1 MNIGAVDLAWYD
13 GVGLLG
19 SALVVGSYFLL
30 QSGRLS
36 GTGLPYQLLN
46 IAGSACILV
55 SLIGGFNVSVA
66 LLQCTWIAI
75 SVYGVVR
82 GLRANRRDSNRP
94 DPNRPDPNRPDPNRS
109 DQNRPDKNRGT
120 AP

>member
-1 MNIGAVDLAWYD
+1 MNLEWFDW
-13 GVGLLG
+13 VGLLG

-55 SLIGGFNVSVA
+55 SLVGGFNVSVA

-82 GLRANRRDSNRP
+82 GLRANRRD
-94 DPNRPDPNRPDPNRS
+94 PNRPDPNRS
-109 DQNRPDKNRGT
+109 DQNRPDKNQGA

>member
-1 MNIGAVDLAWYD
+1 LTLAWYD

-36 GTGLPYQLLN
+36 GTGLPYQSIN

-55 SLIGGFNVSVA
+55 SLVGGFNLSVA

-75 SVYGVVR
+75 SVFGIVR
-82 GLRANRRDSNRP
+82 GRHARRSGGASP
-94 DPNRPDPNRPDPNRS
+94 PS
-109 DQNRPDKNRGT
+109 
-120 AP
+120 A

>member
-1 MNIGAVDLAWYD
+1 MNLQWYD

-19 SALVVGSYFLL
+19 SAVVVGSYFLL

-55 SLIGGFNVSVA
+55 SLAGGFNVSVA

-75 SVYGVVR
+75 SLYGVVR
-82 GLRANRRDSNRP
+82 GLRSKPHRTNAS
-94 DPNRPDPNRPDPNRS
+94 
-109 DQNRPDKNRGT
+109 
-120 AP
+120 